1 LKYLIILGDGMAD
14 RPIAS
19 LGGKTPLM
27 AADIPHMDELAK
39 KGRTGLLETLPPDM
53 PPGSD
58 VANLAVLGYEVRKV
72 YQGRGVL
79 EAASLGV
86 RREDTDLAM
95 RCNLICIEHG
105 RIKNHSAGHIST
117 EEAHILIDY
126 LNKEIGSEEYK
137 FHPGVSYRNLLVL
150 KDGVNDINCTPPH
163 DVPGT
168 PFKEVL
174 VKSASEKGIQ
184 TAKLLNELILKSQ
197 EILPNHPVNLE
208 RIRQGKDPANS
219 VWFWSP
225 GYKPQMKTFREL
237 YGLKGAVISA
247 VDLIHGI
254 GAYAGMDSLYVE
266 CATGLHDTN
275 YEGKAEKAIEALKTY
290 DFVFLHIEASDEA
303 GHEGDADLKIK
314 TLEYLDKRVVKYIM
328 ENISS
333 IDDDVSIA
341 LLPDH
346 ATPCEVRTHVH
357 DLVPFVI
364 YNPASSPD
372 AVISY
377 DEISVKNGCF
387 GLLRGPEFI
396 EHLLNKKSLDKS

>member
-58 VANLAVLGYEVRKV
+58 VANLAVLGYDVRKV

-86 RREDTDLAM
+86 RLEDTDLAM
-95 RCNLICIEHG
+95 RCNLICIEQG
-105 RIKNHSAGHIST
+105 KIKNHSAGHIST

-126 LNKEIGSEEYK
+126 LNKEIGSEKYK

-150 KDGVNDINCTPPH
+150 KEGSNDIHCTPPH

-168 PFKEVL
+168 PFEEVL
-174 VKSASEKGIQ
+174 VQAASEKGIQ
-184 TAKLLNELILKSQ
+184 TAKMLNELILKSQ

-225 GYKPQMKTFREL
+225 GYRPRMKTFMEL

-254 GAYAGMDSLYVE
+254 AAYAGMDSLYVE
-266 CATGLHDTN
+266 GATGLHNTN
-275 YEGKAEKAIEALKTY
+275 YEGKAKKAVEALNNY

-303 GHEGDADLKIK
+303 GHEGNIDLKIK

-328 ENISS
+328 EKMEM
-333 IDDDVSIA
+333 IDEEVSIA

-357 DLVPFVI
+357 DPVPFVI
-364 YNPASSPD
+364 YNPALSPD
-372 AVISY
+372 EVNSY
-377 DEISVKNGCF
+377 DEISVKKGCY

-396 EHLLNKKSLDKS
+396 EHLLNKKSPEKS